1 MSAPDLAGKPT
12 VRIRGRAYPVLLP
25 SPRDPRLHLA
35 VTITSLQVLGQV
47 AFDFRL
53 SIAQILVA
61 LLTSAAL
68 EFGIAL
74 WRHKVIMW
82 PASALLTGNG
92 VAFILRV
99 PGTQHG
105 DWWTLRGWWIFA
117 GVAGISLLSKHLI
130 RMRGRHIFN
139 PSNFGLV
146 LCFLLLG
153 SSRAEPLDFW
163 WAPMSG
169 WMLLA
174 LAIIVAGGLAI
185 LSRLRLLGIAVLFW
199 VTFAAGMGVLALS
212 GHEMTARWHLGPITG
227 AYFWWVLVSSPE
239 LLVFL
244 FFMITDPKTIPGGRF
259 GRRLYAV
266 GIGLAAALL
275 IAPQRTEFATKVAL
289 LGALA
294 VACTVRALLELAPGA
309 EARSRRLAALRLR
322 TTWRGTGAVAL
333 GGTAAFIGLLLLAG
347 VPARTSAGAAGP
359 AAAMPVVS
367 RMPQVTI
374 ARSTGVSAQLGRG
387 TALRIARDVVADL
400 HAQADALRLRDVT
413 RASSAASGAWL
424 AGLQS
429 QIRTAP
435 TRGVRV
441 PTYEIDRIRVHLEPG
456 KGQAPPVVVAECRGR
471 VVLTTYAGSAD
482 LAASSGEPA
491 RFVQTFDLQLQGD
504 RFRIVRS
511 RNASIAALAAPAA
524 PAAVATP
531 VVSAQ
536 VARAAARGFAGVRL
550 SDVAAQVGLRFRQG
564 SFRFGADPS
573 DAPAMMGGGLCWLD
587 YDGDGWMDLFVVN
600 SYADANIPAWQKHG
614 GLPRSA
620 LFHNLHGRF
629 ADVSKRS
636 RANLQIRGTGC
647 VAADFNGD
655 GHTDLYV
662 TSAVG
667 DKLLWNNG
675 DGTFTE
681 GARASG
687 ITSFGWHSGAAVAD
701 VNGDGRP
708 DLYVSG
714 YTNMGAPIPTS
725 VAGFPGNHEG
735 VRSELFL
742 NEGPDGRGH
751 ARFRDVSVA
760 AGLPAS
766 HFDHSLGA
774 VFSDFNGDGRLDLYV
789 ANDEDPN
796 RLYLNVPWPGGAK
809 ADPKGLG
816 FRLVDR
822 APRMG
827 VADANAGMGVAAAD
841 FSGDGSTDLF
851 VSNSRGQT
859 HAVFQARP
867 AAAGGRAFVSA
878 RPGFAP
884 AFGKNFTGWGDS
896 WVDLNRDGYPDLVLA
911 NGGIPVMSLAK
922 DAAPVQA
929 LENLAGQ
936 GLPGQFANAGGLV
949 GLAQTP
955 RVNGRGVAAA
965 DFDNDGNVDVAVNTV
980 GGPLLLLENHNTS
993 GHWLEV
999 SLKGFHPGAT
1009 VSAELPDGRT
1019 LVRQVQAGSS
1029 YLSSEDPRVFF
1040 GLGSATSV
1048 RTLVVRYPGG
1058 KVTRL
1063 HGVAGDRILAVPS

>member
-1 MSAPDLAGKPT
+1 MSAPDLAAKPAL
-12 VRIRGRAYPVLLP
+12 RIRGRAYPVLLP

-47 AFDFRL
+47 AFGFRL

-61 LLTSAAL
+61 LLASASL

-74 WRHKVIMW
+74 WRRKVIMW

-99 PGTQHG
+99 PGTEHG
-105 DWWTLRGWWIFA
+105 DWWTLRGWWLFA
-117 GVAGISLLSKHLI
+117 GVAGVSLLSKHVI
-130 RMRGRHIFN
+130 RMRGRHVFN
-139 PSNFGLV
+139 PSNLGLV

-169 WMLLA
+169 WMALA
-174 LAIIVAGGLAI
+174 LAIIVAGGLVI
-185 LSRLRLLGIAVLFW
+185 LSRLRLLGIALLFW
-199 VTFAAGMGVLALS
+199 VTFAAAMGVLALS

-244 FFMITDPKTIPGGRF
+244 FFMITDPKTIPGGRV

-289 LGALA
+289 LGALT
-294 VACTVRALLELAPGA
+294 VACTARALLELAPGA
-309 EARSRRLAALRLR
+309 EARARRLAALRLR
-322 TTWRGTGAVAL
+322 TTRRATGAVVL
-333 GGTAAFIGLLLLAG
+333 GAAAAFVGLLLLAG
-347 VPARTSAGAAGP
+347 VPARTTAGAAGP
-359 AAAMPVVS
+359 PIAEPAAHV
-367 RMPQVTI
+367 PQVTI
-374 ARSTGVSAQLGRG
+374 ARSTGVASQISRG
-387 TALRIARDVVADL
+387 TALRIARDMVADL
-400 HAQADALRLRDVT
+400 SAQADALRLRDAT
-413 RASSAASGAWL
+413 RASAAASGAWL
-424 AGLQS
+424 TGLQS
-429 QIRTAP
+429 QIRSAP
-435 TRGVRV
+435 AHGVQV
-441 PTYEIDRIRVHLEPG
+441 PTYELDRIRLHLEPG
-456 KGQAPPVVVAECRGR
+456 TGQSAPIVVAECRGR
-471 VVLTTYAGSAD
+471 VVLTTYRGTAALAVGSA
-482 LAASSGEPA
+482 APEQ
-491 RFVQTFDLQLQGD
+491 FVQTFDLQLQGE

-511 RNASIAALAAPAA
+511 RGASIAALAAPAA
-524 PAAVATP
+524 PAAVASP
-531 VVSAQ
+531 LVSAQ
-536 VARAAARGFAGVRL
+536 VERAAARGFAGVHL
-550 SDVAAQVGLRFRQG
+550 TDVAAQVGLRFRQG
-564 SFRFGADPS
+564 SFRFGADPA

-600 SYADANIPAWQKHG
+600 SYADANIPAWLKHG

-620 LFHNLHGRF
+620 LFHNVHGRF
-629 ADVSKRS
+629 VNVGSRSGAD
-636 RANLQIRGTGC
+636 LQIRGTGC
-647 VAADFNGD
+647 VAADFDGD

-667 DKLLWNNG
+667 DALLWNNG

-681 GARASG
+681 RARADG

-708 DLYVSG
+708 DLFVSG

-760 AGLPAS
+760 AGLPAT

-774 VFSDFNGDGRLDLYV
+774 VFSDFNADGRPDLYV

-796 RLYLNVPWPGGAK
+796 RLYLNAPWPGGAK
-809 ADPKGLG
+809 ADPRRLG

-822 APRMG
+822 APRAG

-841 FSGDGSTDLF
+841 YTGDGRTDIF

-859 HAVFQARP
+859 HAVFDARP
-867 AAAGGRAFVSA
+867 WTAGARSFASGRA
-878 RPGFAP
+878 GFAA
-884 AFGKNFTGWGDS
+884 AFGKDFTGWGDS
-896 WVDLNRDGYPDLVLA
+896 WVDLNRDGHLDLVLA

-936 GLPGQFANAGGLV
+936 GLPGRFANAGGLI
-949 GLAQTP
+949 GLGAAP

-965 DFDNDGNVDVAVNTV
+965 DFNNDGSVDVAVNTV
-980 GGPLLLLENHNTS
+980 GGPLLLLENRTTS

-1009 VSAELPDGRT
+1009 VTAELPGGRT

-1029 YLSSEDPRVFF
+1029 YLSSEDPRLFF

-1048 RTLVVRYPGG
+1048 PTLVVRYPGG

-1063 HGVAGDRILAVPS
+1063 HGVAANRILHVGA